1 MELLN
6 VFAMIGMA
14 IDDLVAIISVIG
26 SVILFIGSFSKAPLQ
41 RYGRIAN
48 WSILGLVLG
57 IFFQLSMAI
66 TGTTPDQIGLV
77 IRMTPIIV
85 NALLAL
91 SLMLLLGRRWIR
103 RNQYKFT

>member
-6 VFAMIGMA
+6 VFAMAGMVIDA
-14 IDDLVAIISVIG
+14 IVAIISVIG
-26 SVILFIGSFSKAPLQ
+26 SVILFIGSFSKAPLKL
-41 RYGRIAN
+41 YGRIAN

-57 IFFQLSMAI
+57 IFFQLSTAN

-77 IRMTPIIV
+77 IRMIPIIV

-91 SLMLLLGRRWIR
+91 SLMLLLGRWWLR